1 MIFRIHFMI
10 HSIFLIWREVPLGV
24 FTKGRYLH
32 DLFIIQKCR
41 TLFRYIIEVGE
52 NYTFLPDKI
61 ELYCPLDFSPNHFL
75 LNLLDFLQQKS
86 IPSFFQL
93 IIFQKTFR
101 HFSIKWIF
109 PMNSTT
115 TIHIIT
121 VIRSMKM
128 TPLQ

>member
-24 FTKGRYLH
+24 FTKGRQLH
-32 DLFIIQKCR
+32 DILYNTK
-41 TLFRYIIEVGE
+41 VS
-52 NYTFLPDKI
+52 YTFPVHDRSGRKLHFLPDKI
-61 ELYCPLDFSPNHFL
+61 ELYYSWDFSPNHFL
-75 LNLLDFLQQKS
+75 LNLLDFLQQKT

-109 PMNSTT
+109 RMNSTIT
-115 TIHIIT
+115 TLIIT
-121 VIRSMKM
+121 VIRSTTM